1 MRVALSGLT
10 MAEYFR
16 DHEEQDVLLFI
27 DNIFRFVQAG
37 SEVSALLGRMPSQVG
52 YQPTLESEMGEL
64 QERITS
70 TRSGSVTS
78 IQAVYVPADDLTDPA
93 PASVFA
99 HLNATTTLSRSIAE
113 KGIYPAVDPLDSTS
127 TILKA
132 DILGEEHFN
141 VANDVKQV
149 LQRYRDLQDIIAI
162 LGIEELSD
170 EDRLTVNRARKLERF
185 LSQPFFVAEQF
196 TGTPGVYVP
205 VEESIRGFK
214 EILEGKHDDLPERA
228 FFLKGTID
236 DVVKEARGGS
246 GDDEK
251 KSEDDEKKS
260 EEDNGDE

>member
-1 MRVALSGLT
+1 
-10 MAEYFR
+10 
-16 DHEEQDVLLFI
+16 
-27 DNIFRFVQAG
+27 
-37 SEVSALLGRMPSQVG
+37 
-52 YQPTLESEMGEL
+52 
-64 QERITS
+64 
-70 TRSGSVTS
+70 
-78 IQAVYVPADDLTDPA
+78 
-93 PASVFA
+93 
-99 HLNATTTLSRSIAE
+99 
-113 KGIYPAVDPLDSTS
+113 PAVDPLDSTS

-132 DILGEEHFN
+132 EILGDEHFN
-141 VANDVKQV
+141 VANDVKEV

-170 EDRLTVNRARKLERF
+170 DDRLTVNRARKLERF

-236 DVVKEARGGS
+236 DVVREARGDS
-246 GDDEK
+246 GDDDEK

-260 EEDNGDE
+260 EEGGGSDEEG